1 MADQTF
7 FSDYLFFHI
16 ANYAL
21 AILVYS
27 LAGRFFLGLLLPP
40 ESGNYIWRF
49 FCRLTDPVL
58 TAARWLIPGY
68 VLPGFRPLAAA
79 FHLFVLRIALY
90 LLLSAQGL
98 APRLAGTPGAG

>member
-1 MADQTF
+1 MAEQTF
-7 FSDYLFFHI
+7 FSDYWFFHI

-21 AILVYS
+21 AVLIYS
-27 LAGRFFLGLLLPP
+27 LAGRFFLGMLLPP

-49 FCRLTDPVL
+49 FCRITDPVL
-58 TAARWLIPGY
+58 AAARWLIPGY

-79 FHLFVLRIALY
+79 FHLFVLRIGLY

-98 APRLAGTPGAG
+98 APRLGSAAAGG